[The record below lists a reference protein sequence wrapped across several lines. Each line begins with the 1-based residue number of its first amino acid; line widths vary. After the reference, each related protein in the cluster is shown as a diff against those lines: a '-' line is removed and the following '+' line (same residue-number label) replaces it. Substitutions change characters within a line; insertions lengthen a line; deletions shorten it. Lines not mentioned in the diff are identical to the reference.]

1 MIDDKIYLI
10 GGIISSNET
19 TVYLNDVYDPVND
32 SWTQKTPSIYAVGS
46 YASAVIDEK
55 IYVIGGQTD
64 LGYYGTNQDAIQIYD
79 TINDSWKLG
88 KSAPTI
94 IWQAGAAATTGVAAP
109 KSIYVMGGI
118 AGFAEGLDQNL
129 VYDPENDTWTSATPI
144 PHACFNPAVV
154 AIDDMLYL
162 LGGAQG
168 FDSYKTNLQYTPIGY
183 GTIQPTPT
191 PTPSATQNPTPT
203 AKPTPTLTP
212 SPTPNP
218 TQTASTPTSP
228 QPTQTTQPTGLQ
240 QEFIYA
246 IAAAIAIIAVAI
258 IILIKRKNKT
268 ARFRR
273 LAGCRRA

>member
-1 MIDDKIYLI
+1 MPTSRCSLRAHMIDDKIYLI

-19 TVYLNDVYDPVND
+19 TVYLNDVYDPVKD

-64 LGYYGTNQDAIQIYD
+64 LGYYGTNQDATQIYD

-168 FDSYKTNLQYTPIGY
+168 FDGYKTNLQYTPIGY

-191 PTPSATQNPTPT
+191 PTPSATQSPTPT
-203 AKPTPTLTP
+203 AMPTPTLIPSPTP
-212 SPTPNP
+212 SPT
-218 TQTASTPTSP
+218 QSASPPTSP
-228 QPTQTTQPTGLQ
+228 QPTQTTQPTDLQPGL
-240 QEFIYA
+240 IYA
-246 IAAAIAIIAVAI
+246 IVAIIVVIAIIVAVTT
-258 IILIKRKNKT
+258 ILKMKKT
-268 ARFRR
+268 
-273 LAGCRRA
+273 